1 MTAIDQSRRLLL
13 AGMGAMAG
21 AGLAIRSVGA
31 DAVAN
36 ASPTADTW
44 EKVRAAYTPSSPMM
58 NLNNAG
64 VSPQPLVVQEAMIQA
79 YRFANGEP
87 DVNMWEVLDATRTRT
102 KEKLAKLAGCAP
114 GEIALNRNSTEGLCT
129 AIYGIDLQAGDE
141 VLLSDWDYGSMQQ
154 AWELRARRHGIVI
167 KRVAFDAQDSDEQII
182 AAYRQSITPRTRV
195 LHFTHMLHTTGRV
208 LPGKAL
214 CTLASQH
221 QLQSV
226 VDAAQSF
233 AQVPLSFRD
242 MGCDYLAVSL
252 HKWLCAPFGTGMLI
266 VRKERIDALWPL
278 LAPLSAAAKGIDRID
293 GWNLGTYASP
303 AEHAIEHA
311 IDFHN
316 SLGTAAISERLRFLT
331 RYWLDRAR
339 AIPGL
344 KVHTPL
350 AGDAFGAVSLIS
362 IDGLSAEPLEQH
374 LREQHRIRTR
384 YRQLPKGT
392 GLRVSP
398 HIYTSVAELDR
409 FVDALAQAS
418 SKV

>member
-1 MTAIDQSRRLLL
+1 
-13 AGMGAMAG
+13 
-21 AGLAIRSVGA
+21 
-31 DAVAN
+31 
-36 ASPTADTW
+36 
-44 EKVRAAYTPSSPMM
+44 
-58 NLNNAG
+58 
-64 VSPQPLVVQEAMIQA
+64 
-79 YRFANGEP
+79 
-87 DVNMWEVLDATRTRT
+87 
-102 KEKLAKLAGCAP
+102 
-114 GEIALNRNSTEGLCT
+114 LNRNSTEGLCT
-129 AIYGIDLQAGDE
+129 AIYGIDMKAGEE

-167 KRVAFDAQDSDEQII
+167 KRVAFDVEGDDEQIV
-182 AAYRQSITPRTRV
+182 AAYRQAITSRTRV

-214 CTLASQH
+214 CSLAREH
-221 QLQSV
+221 ELRTV

-266 VRKERIDALWPL
+266 VRKDRIDSLWPL
-278 LAPLSAAAKGIDRID
+278 LAPLSADAKGIDRID

-303 AEHAIEHA
+303 AEHCIESA

-316 SLGTAAISERLRFLT
+316 SLGTGAISGRLRYLT
-331 RYWLDRAR
+331 RYWLERAQGIR
-339 AIPGL
+339 GL
-344 KVHTPL
+344 HIHTPL
-350 AGDAFGAVSLIS
+350 QNEAFGAVSLIS
-362 IDGLSAEPLEQH
+362 IDGLPAEPLEKY

-398 HIYTSVAELDR
+398 HIYTSVAELER
-409 FVDALAQAS
+409 FVDALAQAV
-418 SKV
+418 KKA